1 MTLIKIEHVKPE
13 SESATRLMTELND
26 LSDQIR
32 RRAFE
37 LFEGRGGEHG
47 SDLADWLKAESEIQ
61 FQGSV
66 EVSREAA
73 VQRFRLSVPG
83 FDKKDL
89 QVQVLD
95 NDLIVTGQSEQVE
108 EAEGASSKTIR
119 KILYRLPLPEGART
133 DDIVVDGKGST
144 LEIAVPTSDK
154 TASDQIDKSG
164 EAPRVQK
171 QGAA

>member
-1 MTLIKIEHVKPE
+1 MPLIKIEHVKLE

-26 LSDQIR
+26 LTDRIR

-37 LFEGRGGEHG
+37 LFESRRGEHG
-47 SDLADWLKAESEIQ
+47 SDLADWLQAESEIQ
-61 FQGSV
+61 FAGSV

-89 QVQVLD
+89 QVHVLD
-95 NDLIVTGQSEQVE
+95 NDVIVTGQSEQPDS
-108 EAEGASSKTIR
+108 ASSKAVR

-133 DDIVVDGKGST
+133 DEIVVDGKGST
-144 LEIAVPTSDK
+144 IEIAVPTSQE
-154 TASDQIDKSG
+154 TASDQIGKSV
-164 EAPRVQK
+164 EAARVQK